1 MASYTPP
8 YSITDSMLAYVSSIS
23 ETVGE
28 ISITSRLNAHPHL
41 RRNNTIQSVYSSLK
55 IEANSMS
62 LDQVRDIINGRI
74 VLGKEKEIQEV
85 KNAYEAYE
93 DLSRIDP
100 YDIHSL
106 KHVHSIMTR
115 YTADQSGEFRSG
127 EEGVFNGDKCI
138 FMAPPARLV
147 PQLME
152 DLFQW
157 MQSSRDTV
165 HPLILASVFHY
176 EFVFIHPFTDG
187 NGRMARLWH
196 TALLSKWKPIFE
208 YVPLESQIEKF
219 QQDYYDAIAMCHSV
233 GNSNYFIEFMLKQI
247 DSVLR
252 SIANTDYDSRENLSE
267 YVKHLLAVMDYDVPY
282 APKTLMKLLNLKS
295 RETFRIHYLSPA
307 IQLGL
312 ISMTI
317 PDKPKSKNQRYIKK

>member
-23 ETVGE
+23 ETIGE

-62 LDQVRDIINGRI
+62 FDQVRDIINGRL

-165 HPLILASVFHY
+165 HPLILACVFHY
-176 EFVFIHPFTDG
+176 EFIFIHPFTDG

-252 SIANTDYDSRENLSE
+252 SIANTDYNSGENMSE
-267 YVKHLLAVMDYDVPY
+267 YVRRLLAVMDYNVPY
-282 APKTLMKLLNLKS
+282 TPKTLMKLLNLKS

-307 IQLGL
+307 IQFGL